1 MNNFLNTCSKCGKD
15 WDSDELID
23 TLYPSKRDPYTGEFT
38 EWNVVCQIHNTGCGR
53 TVYGNSSEEAAKR
66 WNSGDTDEMQNW

>member
-1 MNNFLNTCSKCGKD
+1 MNDTINSCVECGKD

-23 TLYPSKRDPYTGEFT
+23 IIYPSKRDPYTGELLQ
-38 EWNVVCQIHNTGCGR
+38 WNVICQIHNTGCGR

-66 WNSGDTDEMQNW
+66 WNAGETDEM